1 MEEQHVGALGE
12 VSLAGQIDKAGHGL
26 AGVDGVEQDAFRAG
40 EHFDGLDHG
49 VGGQGV
55 AGAHVVVEGYDFFGG
70 HTGFGTDIFEGFIG
84 EVEDG
89 GLLNGLLAVDA
100 DAGDRDARVVA
111 DHARDDARVGAR
123 AAARDNHVVNGEAAV
138 EELAQNFLGA
148 AHIAES
154 ADFVGSAA
162 GHNIGLFAFGTQ
174 LFGEL
179 FHFAEHVGAAGD
191 HGDGLHAEKLE
202 QEVVARGFGVV
213 AVLHAFFKDEV
224 AVEAFLDGPG
234 EGQAAMVGLHGAAGD
249 DGVRA
254 LIDRVGHAE
263 VELTGLVASGGAGKQ
278 VIALDVDVDVR
289 AESFGEVGKRFQR
302 RRFGHIAATGKLGEI
317 HNGLLWV

>member
-1 MEEQHVGALGE
+1 M
-12 VSLAGQIDKAGHGL
+12 
-26 AGVDGVEQDAFRAG
+26 
-40 EHFDGLDHG
+40 
-49 VGGQGV
+49 
-55 AGAHVVVEGYDFFGG
+55 
-70 HTGFGTDIFEGFIG
+70 
-84 EVEDG
+84 
-89 GLLNGLLAVDA
+89 
-100 DAGDRDARVVA
+100 
-111 DHARDDARVGAR
+111 
-123 AAARDNHVVNGEAAV
+123 
-138 EELAQNFLGA
+138 
-148 AHIAES
+148 
-154 ADFVGSAA
+154 
-162 GHNIGLFAFGTQ
+162 AFGTQ

-263 VELTGLVASGGAGKQ
+263 VELTGLVASGGCREAGH
-278 VIALDVDVDVR
+278 R
-289 AESFGEVGKRFQR
+289 A
-302 RRFGHIAATGKLGEI
+302 
-317 HNGLLWV
+317 